1 MQQQK
6 LSAYIREGAKKRPQA
21 FDDYIRIYQVDED
34 HAWGPCEY
42 RTCAI
47 GAAYEG
53 ITGKMPKPD
62 GEDRGLVKA
71 TIYNA
76 TGIKGCKIPY
86 PPESFGAGFKIHPD
100 ILDLVTSLND
110 TEHWTREQIADY
122 LESLGY

>member
-6 LSAYIREGAKKRPQA
+6 LSALIREGAMKRPQA
-21 FDDYIRIYQVDED
+21 FHDYISDD
-34 HAWGPCEY
+34 GC
-42 RTCAI
+42 TCAL

-71 TIYNA
+71 TIYNT
-76 TGIKGCKIPY
+76 TGVRNHKIPY
-86 PPESFGAGFKIHPD
+86 PESFVSGWRDVD
-100 ILDLVTSLND
+100 ILDVVTTLND
-110 TEHWTREQIADY
+110 TCHWTREQIADY